1 MSTMSVAE
9 RMHYYDLRED
19 RADVMVP
26 ALSIFLNIME
36 HAKSKEIYVP
46 KIGLADGIVRSIYY
60 QELL

>member
-1 MSTMSVAE
+1 MSIEE
-9 RMHYYDLRED
+9 RMHHYDLRED

-36 HAKSKEIYVP
+36 HMQSKEIFVP

-60 QELL
+60 QESL